1 LVTSTSSAVRSQSR
15 FLRRLDVL
23 ALVALLGVAAFLFSL
38 GLDDRTNYDEGVYL
52 ASLDALRHGQEL
64 GRDVF
69 ASQPP
74 GFYVLLRLLGL
85 FAGRSI
91 EGIRIG
97 MLVLALVGVGAVY
110 LIGREL
116 AGPFAGVAAAALV
129 IAAPPYAAEAPRV
142 QADLPAIA
150 LALVALALAARSFRP
165 GRIWGP
171 ALAGAIAAASVSVKL
186 LALPVAVPLVVLGV
200 RRRVGARA
208 TGTLLGG
215 ALTVVAAL
223 AIAYAGVLPELWHQA
238 VGFHWDARSIGGGES
253 HTRRIV
259 DYFGL
264 HTPTTWAAAA
274 AVCAAL
280 FLRRQL
286 VLWLWVAAAIAFL
299 LLQKPLLDHHFV
311 LLAAALAAAAG
322 ASLGSARGRLGIAL
336 LAVAGVTAVAGWV
349 QDYRQID
356 RSTQPEPAE
365 IRAAVHAVRAL
376 TRPSEL
382 VASDLPIVPYLADR
396 REPGRLV
403 DTSAVRFAS
412 GSLTPQDV
420 RRARA
425 RVYVAGREFLRHPDS
440 IRGLTVVRTI
450 GTIKILARR

>member
-1 LVTSTSSAVRSQSR
+1 MTSTSSARRLPSR
-15 FLRRLDVL
+15 FADVL
-23 ALVALLGVAAFLFSL
+23 ALAALLGVAAFLFSL

-91 EGIRIG
+91 EGIRVG
-97 MLVLALVGVGAVY
+97 MLVLALVGVAAAFV
-110 LIGREL
+110 LGREL
-116 AGPFAGVAAAALV
+116 AGRFAGVAAAALV

-142 QADLPAIA
+142 QADMPAVA
-150 LALVALALAARSFRP
+150 LALVALAIAARSFRP
-165 GRIWGP
+165 ARMWGP
-171 ALAGAIAAASVSVKL
+171 AAVGAFAAAAISVKL
-186 LALPVAVPLVVLGV
+186 LALPVVVPLAVLGMK
-200 RRRVGARA
+200 RRVDARA
-208 TGTLLGG
+208 TGALLVG
-215 ALTVVAAL
+215 ALVVVAGL
-223 AIAYAGVLPELWHQA
+223 AIAYAPVLPQLWHQVA
-238 VGFHWDARSIGGGES
+238 GFHWGAHWIGGGES
-253 HTRRIV
+253 SGRRIV
-259 DYFGL
+259 DYFSP

-274 AVCAAL
+274 ALCAAL

-286 VLWLWVAAAIAFL
+286 VLWLWVAAAIGFL

-311 LLAAALAAAAG
+311 LLAAAVATAAG
-322 ASLGSARGRLGIAL
+322 ASLGSGRGRLGAAF

-356 RSTQPEPAE
+356 RSTKPEPVE
-365 IRAAVHAVRAL
+365 IRQAAHVVRVL
-376 TRPSEL
+376 TRSNEL

-412 GSLTPQDV
+412 GSLTPGDV

-425 RVYVAGREFLRHPDS
+425 RVYVAGREFLSHPEAIKGLAT
-440 IRGLTVVRTI
+440 IRKI
-450 GTIKILARR
+450 GTIRILLRR